1 MNSSQIIKK
10 LKSLSN
16 PKNVEGMARFGINP
30 QKALGINI
38 PVLRKMAKE
47 IGKDHNL
54 ALQLWDSDLHEV
66 RILATM
72 IDEPDKVSEKQME
85 EWVKGF
91 NSWDLCDQCCMN
103 LFSKTSLAWKKAIEW
118 VGKEREFTRRASF
131 SLIAC
136 LAWYE
141 KQAEDKE
148 FLKFF
153 PLIKK
158 YSTDERNF
166 VKKAVNWALRQIGKK
181 NKNLNKGALKLTKE
195 ILKIDNKTAKWIAS
209 DALRELSSQAV
220 QKRLS
225 C

>member
-10 LKSLSN
+10 LKSLSS
-16 PKNVEGMARFGINP
+16 PKNVAGMARFGINP

-38 PVLRKMAKE
+38 PVLRKMAKG
-47 IGKDHNL
+47 IGKNHDL

-72 IDEPDKVSEKQME
+72 IDESDKVSLRQMDR
-85 EWVKGF
+85 WVLGF

-103 LFSKTSLAWKKAIEW
+103 LFDKLPMAWVKAIDW
-118 VGKEREFTRRASF
+118 VGKEREFTRRAGF
-131 SLIAC
+131 ALMAC
-136 LAWYE
+136 LAWHD
-141 KQAEDKE
+141 KQAKDQE

-166 VKKAVNWALRQIGKK
+166 VRKAVNWALRQIGKR
-181 NKNLNKGALKLTKE
+181 NKNLNKQAIKLTKE
-195 ILKIDNKTAKWIAS
+195 ILRINNKTAKWIAS
-209 DALRELSSQAV
+209 DALRELKSEAI
-220 QKRLS
+220 QKRLR
-225 C
+225 

>member
-16 PKNVEGMARFGINP
+16 PKNVAGMARFGINP
-30 QKALGINI
+30 EKALGINI

-47 IGKDHNL
+47 IGKNHNL

-72 IDEPDKVSEKQME
+72 IDEPEKVSPKQMDR
-85 EWVKGF
+85 WVLGF

-103 LFSKTSLAWKKAIEW
+103 LFDKLPIAWEKAAKWAKE
-118 VGKEREFTRRASF
+118 EREFTRRAGFALMS
-131 SLIAC
+131 C
-136 LAWYE
+136 LAWHD
-141 KQAEDKE
+141 KQAKDKD

-153 PLIKK
+153 PLVKK
-158 YSTDERNF
+158 YSIDERNF
-166 VKKAVNWALRQIGKK
+166 VRKAVNWALRQIGKR
-181 NKNLNKGALKLTKE
+181 NKNLNKEAIKMAQK
-195 ILKIDNKTAKWIAS
+195 ILKIENKTAKWIAS
-209 DALRELSSQAV
+209 DTIRELTSPSI

-225 C
+225 